1 MWHLTIV
8 KTLHG
13 QKGTTCIAGDSVVS
27 GLQPGL
33 LSQKRKVKVKNFSGV
48 NARDMHNHI
57 KPILQRKPEYIIS
70 HIGTNDALNLPPNE
84 ILDKVL
90 ELKKRS
96 KR

>member
-1 MWHLTIV
+1 M

-33 LSQKRKVKVKNFSGV
+33 LSQNRKVIVKNFSGV